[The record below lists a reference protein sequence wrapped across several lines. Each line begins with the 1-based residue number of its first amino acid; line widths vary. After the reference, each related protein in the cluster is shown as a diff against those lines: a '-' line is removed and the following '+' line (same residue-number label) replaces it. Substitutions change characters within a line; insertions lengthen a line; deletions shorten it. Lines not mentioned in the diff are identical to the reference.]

1 MEKNKHLLTK
11 EVQQGRTTQKGPS
24 WPRGSNLGDST
35 CHWITA
41 ETSGLRYWIKKY
53 FHCGT
58 KTLPVRQPATLT
70 KPVFILFAIFNRQQ
84 YNKKTNK
91 QPKPFQ
97 TFNHKWS
104 YSLSML
110 LFHQGFLL
118 FLADA
123 CSNGGVK
130 QLLGRIRD
138 LGGVGWLRWVF
149 IYPSKKKK
157 SMPLCCRRS
166 VWINERFQKAPVK
179 NQCPLHTIDGS
190 LAIEERNDRE
200 HLFIVKNYSARSLL

>member
-1 MEKNKHLLTK
+1 MTK

-110 LFHQGFLL
+110 LFHQRFLL

-157 SMPLCCRRS
+157 SMPLCCKRS

>member
-1 MEKNKHLLTK
+1 MEKNECLLTK

-35 CHWITA
+35 CHCIPA

-58 KTLPVRQPATLT
+58 KTLPVRQPSTLT
-70 KPVFILFAIFNRQQ
+70 KPVFILFAIFKRQQ
-84 YNKKTNK
+84 YNKKTNH
-91 QPKPFQ
+91 FRHLIINGL
-97 TFNHKWS
+97 TLYLCCCFIR
-104 YSLSML
+104 
-110 LFHQGFLL
+110 GFFI
-118 FLADA
+118 FLADG

-149 IYPSKKKK
+149 IYPSKKK
-157 SMPLCCRRS
+157 
-166 VWINERFQKAPVK
+166 
-179 NQCPLHTIDGS
+179 NQCRSAVGEVCESMKGFKKPLWKINVPY
-190 LAIEERNDRE
+190 I
-200 HLFIVKNYSARSLL
+200 LLMEVWP